1 MKGLVSDTNL
11 TAIGNAIREKTGKT
25 DKIKV
30 FSMAEEIL
38 SINTRPTFLINKSD
52 GSNKPVWK
60 VISGTTEPTDAD
72 VWAKGE

>member
-25 DKIKV
+25 AKIKV
-30 FSMAEEIL
+30 SSMAEEIL
-38 SINTRPTFLINKSD
+38 TINTMPKFLLLKAD
-52 GSNKPVWK
+52 GTIKPIYK
-60 VISGTTEPTDAD
+60 IISSTTEPTDAD